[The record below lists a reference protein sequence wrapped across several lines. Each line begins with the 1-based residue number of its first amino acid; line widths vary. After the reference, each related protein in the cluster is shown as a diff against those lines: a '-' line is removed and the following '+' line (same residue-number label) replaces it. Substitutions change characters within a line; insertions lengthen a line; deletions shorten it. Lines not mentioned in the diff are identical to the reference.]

1 MSKYKAAEK
10 TFEFFY
16 DRLVRG
22 YKSVMG
28 KEPEGL
34 DKIKIKQEAKAKQI
48 EANKVIE
55 VDFGE
60 PFAELIKKGE
70 ITKGTAFKT
79 PPYTPSKSQTD
90 FEIQTRLESDNAK
103 AIESFKKRNPK
114 EDMVNPERDSFKKIS
129 NVLGAFKKYRR
140 GEKDPALNFNQF
152 FELFSKENFATGGR
166 AGYYGGGITN
176 MVGEDLSEIGH
187 GSDALMSRNM
197 QLAPN
202 SMATTST
209 GLNYLLGQDNDTA
222 RVPYNKGKLAKKAV
236 DEGRRGFLKTA
247 GSVGAGIAALK
258 TGLLGFGEKVAP
270 VVEKVAEAAGQTPE
284 YFFQL
289 VEKIKALGTVSSKLA
304 VKDKEI
310 VTTYSSGKPGYS
322 KDYTLTEDITTGEMT
337 IQRTKMDDDLIYDA
351 SEYYG
356 RPIQEEVYMSYKPG
370 KGLADETTKG
380 KNIPDEYTEDTS
392 LIRNDK
398 PARGEISDT
407 FNGVPDDILKEV
419 EAGSGNVPD
428 SFYTG
433 PNAIKKADG
442 GRIGYNKGKIVK
454 EGIEK
459 LIKAG
464 EGKFTK
470 AEYLI
475 ERIKNTIKG
484 SPDDKYVQE
493 TFPGFIDELTAN
505 PDLAKNENVFKELG
519 GDLPE
524 GQQIVVYGD
533 DTLDFF
539 TTSSGPKNIKKLDQF
554 MAKHDLSRDQALEI
568 MKMEPNDQVMELTK
582 TKFMKQK
589 RTDNSTGGF
598 IGYANGGPI
607 TSSGLNYLMGEN
619 DNVPGQL
626 VSNTDDG
633 SRPGY
638 KGDPLEG
645 YNRATRKLDQGVTK
659 INGPGER
666 VSSKIMKHIYL
677 DKATGKEIEV
687 FKVKITDQPSNK
699 GGNMKAGKG
708 GDYKTLLLGN
718 DKTEFSTLKEAEA
731 ARDNYYEENPGKRIK
746 DPNKDKISKD
756 DRRSQEKK
764 KGGVESYKTG
774 KGDVVKGHSGNIFG
788 VNEIRPNEII
798 YTQKDINATMANT
811 KGAVDKA
818 DNNPLKSLDFKQ
830 RETEAQI
837 EKVKKSNLSEVKKKI
852 ELKKLDD
859 KLVNYS
865 LEADGYKT
873 ATLSDGS
880 KFGTSFQ
887 STKSMDMFD
896 QFPGK
901 SEKQVKEFVGEY
913 FTQKGDLKPK
923 YANAKNL
930 PQSVQDNIVK
940 AYTFNE
946 NVKNAQANAKK
957 SVNKLDLVKKLKVI
971 ADKGGSK
978 GKAAAQALAIIIG
991 TTGGAMAGDDSEGL
1005 SGTETA
1011 AIGGAAAG
1019 TLAFKT
1025 SRKVLGNLLNAAG
1038 LPLSLGI
1045 NAAIGIDPKSSFDRT
1060 ILAGEL
1066 ALAPGMI
1073 KAATSTTD
1081 KIKNPLLKKAAQ
1093 FATTINPKYAMKAAR
1108 FANPVGLAALA
1119 GEAVYNVGKLGYED
1133 QKRFNALSPEEQMF
1147 ERAEQRQFAN
1157 SIKGS

>member
-356 RPIQEEVYMSYKPG
+356 TPLQEEVYMSYKPG
-370 KGLADETTKG
+370 KGQIDETTKG
-380 KNIPDEYTEDTS
+380 KTPPDEYTEDTS

-398 PARGEISDT
+398 PARGEVSEEIS
-407 FNGVPDDILKEV
+407 GVPDDIFEEVGEAVPEAIRKEK
-419 EAGSGNVPD
+419 AG
-428 SFYTG
+428 
-433 PNAIKKADG
+433 G
-442 GRIGYNKGKIVK
+442 GIIT
-454 EGIEK
+454 K
-459 LIKAG
+459 LIKKLNAIDSG
-464 EGKFTK
+464 STKRGKLSKPMSKK
-470 AEYLI
+470 A
-475 ERIKNTIKG
+475 
-484 SPDDKYVQE
+484 
-493 TFPGFIDELTAN
+493 
-505 PDLAKNENVFKELG
+505 
-519 GDLPE
+519 
-524 GQQIVVYGD
+524 
-533 DTLDFF
+533 
-539 TTSSGPKNIKKLDQF
+539 
-554 MAKHDLSRDQALEI
+554 
-568 MKMEPNDQVMELTK
+568 
-582 TKFMKQK
+582 
-589 RTDNSTGGF
+589 
-598 IGYANGGPI
+598 
-607 TSSGLNYLMGEN
+607 
-619 DNVPGQL
+619 
-626 VSNTDDG
+626 
-633 SRPGY
+633 
-638 KGDPLEG
+638 
-645 YNRATRKLDQGVTK
+645 
-659 INGPGER
+659 
-666 VSSKIMKHIYL
+666 
-677 DKATGKEIEV
+677 
-687 FKVKITDQPSNK
+687 
-699 GGNMKAGKG
+699 
-708 GDYKTLLLGN
+708 
-718 DKTEFSTLKEAEA
+718 
-731 ARDNYYEENPGKRIK
+731 
-746 DPNKDKISKD
+746 KDKKALREAIENFSK
-756 DRRSQEKK
+756 RNR
-764 KGGVESYKTG
+764 G
-774 KGDVVKGHSGNIFG
+774 
-788 VNEIRPNEII
+788 R
-798 YTQKDINATMANT
+798 
-811 KGAVDKA
+811 
-818 DNNPLKSLDFKQ
+818 
-830 RETEAQI
+830 
-837 EKVKKSNLSEVKKKI
+837 
-852 ELKKLDD
+852 
-859 KLVNYS
+859 
-865 LEADGYKT
+865 
-873 ATLSDGS
+873 
-880 KFGTSFQ
+880 
-887 STKSMDMFD
+887 
-896 QFPGK
+896 
-901 SEKQVKEFVGEY
+901 
-913 FTQKGDLKPK
+913 
-923 YANAKNL
+923 
-930 PQSVQDNIVK
+930 
-940 AYTFNE
+940 
-946 NVKNAQANAKK
+946 
-957 SVNKLDLVKKLKVI
+957 
-971 ADKGGSK
+971 
-978 GKAAAQALAIIIG
+978 
-991 TTGGAMAGDDSEGL
+991 
-1005 SGTETA
+1005 
-1011 AIGGAAAG
+1011 
-1019 TLAFKT
+1019 
-1025 SRKVLGNLLNAAG
+1025 
-1038 LPLSLGI
+1038 
-1045 NAAIGIDPKSSFDRT
+1045 
-1060 ILAGEL
+1060 
-1066 ALAPGMI
+1066 
-1073 KAATSTTD
+1073 
-1081 KIKNPLLKKAAQ
+1081 
-1093 FATTINPKYAMKAAR
+1093 
-1108 FANPVGLAALA
+1108 
-1119 GEAVYNVGKLGYED
+1119 
-1133 QKRFNALSPEEQMF
+1133 
-1147 ERAEQRQFAN
+1147 
-1157 SIKGS
+1157 